1 MQPLTLTGLAAA
13 APDVRPLAT
22 IGDAVYFELAIVLK
36 SEGGRTAIVG
46 PAKDWPIL
54 SRDATIADL
63 ESRLAA
69 AERHAAELEQQLLV
83 QAEAVIPLAVARAAT
98 GAEPVAWT
106 AYAGCQQC
114 AADGRRGVVADS
126 PDLPHLCQ
134 RCAAAVLVAA

>member
-22 IGDAVYFELAIVLK
+22 IGDAVYFELAIVFK

-54 SRDATIADL
+54 SRDAQVADL
-63 ESRLAA
+63 ERRLLA
-69 AERHAAELEQQLLV
+69 AERHAAELEQQLLL
-83 QAEAVIPLAVARAAT
+83 QAEADAQSRGRAPA
-98 GAEPVAWT
+98 PAWT